1 MDAQSMR
8 SLAMP
13 AMGTRLGYVPPVTPP
28 GPWCPEAE
36 IRDNLACRICVD
48 GSQDRRALTLS
59 RGSIE
64 EVDQWQ
70 SDMLYIGR
78 GEKNNPRLPA
88 SEWGNLFKLSEFSI
102 DESLQRYEAY
112 VRG

>member
-1 MDAQSMR
+1 MR

-48 GSQDRRALTLS
+48 GSQERRAWTPS
-59 RGSIE
+59 RRSIE
-64 EVDQWQ
+64 DVAQWQ
-70 SDMLYIGR
+70 DDMLYSGR
-78 GEKNNPRLPA
+78 GGGTTPFSQLPNGATRSSCPSSRLTSRSSATRPTC
-88 SEWGNLFKLSEFSI
+88 
-102 DESLQRYEAY
+102 EAQL
-112 VRG
+112 